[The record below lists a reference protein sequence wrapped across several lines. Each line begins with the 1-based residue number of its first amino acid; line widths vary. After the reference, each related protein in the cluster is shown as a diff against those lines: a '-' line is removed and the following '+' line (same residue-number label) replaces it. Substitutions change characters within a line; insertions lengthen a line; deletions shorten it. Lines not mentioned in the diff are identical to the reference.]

1 MLMKV
6 TVFGATGGIGSHVVR
21 QALDRGLTVTAVV
34 RDPVRLDVRHPALE
48 VTTVSTLDDA
58 DALGSAVRGSDAVL
72 SGVGPRGRHDGPV
85 ASTAT
90 RAILGAMHAEGVR
103 RLVTVSAA
111 PVGPTPDGD
120 SFLNRRIVLPVIS
133 ALLRDLYA
141 DLRAMEHAM
150 ANSPAQWT
158 VVRPPKLV
166 DKALTGRYRTVIGGN
181 VARGYTISRADAAHA
196 MLAAAGDPATIHRAI
211 GIAY

>member
-1 MLMKV
+1 M

-21 QALDRGLTVTAVV
+21 QALDHGFTVTAVV
-34 RDPVRLDVRHPALE
+34 RDRGRLDVRHPALQ
-48 VTTVSTLDDA
+48 VTTVPTLDDA
-58 DALGSAVRGSDAVL
+58 DTLAPLVRGSDAVL

-90 RAILGAMHAEGVR
+90 GAILSAMHAEGVR
-103 RLVTVSAA
+103 RLVAVSAA

-120 SFLNRRIVLPVIS
+120 SFLNRRIVVPAIS
-133 ALLRDLYA
+133 ALLKDLYA
-141 DLRAMEHAM
+141 DLRAMEDAM
-150 ANSPAQWT
+150 ASSLAQWT

-166 DKALTGRYRTVIGGN
+166 NKPLTGGYRTAIGSN
-181 VARGYTISRADAAHA
+181 VARGYTISRADVAHA
-196 MLAAAGDPATIHRAI
+196 MLAAVGDPATIHRAI

>member
-1 MLMKV
+1 M
-6 TVFGATGGIGSHVVR
+6 TVFGATGGIGSQVVR

-48 VTTVSTLDDA
+48 VTTVPTLDDA
-58 DALGSAVRGSDAVL
+58 DALGPVVRGSDAVL
-72 SGVGPRGRHDGPV
+72 SGVGPRGRRDGPV

-90 RAILGAMHAEGVR
+90 RAILTAMQAEGVH

-111 PVGPTPDGD
+111 PVGPAPDGD

-150 ANSPAQWT
+150 ADSPAQWT

-166 DKALTGRYRTVIGGN
+166 NKTMTGRYRTAIDGN
-181 VARGYTISRADAAHA
+181 VARGYTISRADVAHA
-196 MLAAAGDPATIHRAI
+196 MLAAAGDPATIRRAI

>member
-1 MLMKV
+1 MRM

-21 QALDRGLTVTAVV
+21 QALGHGFTVTAVV
-34 RDPVRLDVRHPALE
+34 RDPARLDVRHGALK
-48 VTTVSTLDDA
+48 VTTVPTLDDA
-58 DALGSAVRGSDAVL
+58 VALAPVVRGSDAVL

-90 RAILGAMHAEGVR
+90 RAILSAMHAEGVR
-103 RLVTVSAA
+103 RLVAVSAA
-111 PVGPTPDGD
+111 PVAPTPDGD
-120 SFLNRRIVLPVIS
+120 SFLNRRIVLPAIS
-133 ALLRDLYA
+133 ALLKDLYA

-166 DKALTGRYRTVIGGN
+166 NKPLTGKYRTAIGSN
-181 VARGYTISRADAAHA
+181 VVRGYTISRADAAHA

>member
-21 QALDRGLTVTAVV
+21 QALDRGMTVTAVV
-34 RDPVRLDVRHPALE
+34 RDPARLDVRHPALE

-58 DALGSAVRGSDAVL
+58 DALGPAVRGSDAVL

-90 RAILGAMHAEGVR
+90 RAILGAMHAEGVH
-103 RLVTVSAA
+103 RLVAVSAA

-120 SFLNRRIVLPVIS
+120 SFLNRRVVLPVIS

-150 ANSPAQWT
+150 ANSPAHWT

-166 DKALTGRYRTVIGGN
+166 DKTLTGRYRTAIGGN
-181 VARGYTISRADAAHA
+181 VARGYTISRADVAHA
-196 MLAAAGDPATIHRAI
+196 MLAAADDPATINRAI

>member
-1 MLMKV
+1 M

-21 QALDRGLTVTAVV
+21 QALDRGFTVTAVV
-34 RDPVRLDVRHPALE
+34 RDPVRLDVRHSALE

-58 DALGSAVRGSDAVL
+58 DALAPVVRGSDAVL

-90 RAILGAMHAEGVR
+90 RAILRAMHAESVR
-103 RLVTVSAA
+103 RLVAVSAA

-120 SFLNRRIVLPVIS
+120 SFLNRRIVLPAIS
-133 ALLRDLYA
+133 ALLKDLYA

-166 DKALTGRYRTVIGGN
+166 NKPLTGRYRSAIGSN
-181 VARGYTISRADAAHA
+181 VARGYTISRADVAHA
-196 MLAAAGDPATIHRAI
+196 MLDAVGDPATIYRAI

>member
-1 MLMKV
+1 MRV
-6 TVFGATGGIGSHVVR
+6 TVFGATGGIGNHVVR
-21 QALDRGLTVTAVV
+21 QALNRGFTVTAVV
-34 RDPVRLDVRHPALE
+34 RDPVRLDVRHPLLK

-58 DALGSAVRGSDAVL
+58 ETLAPMVRGSDAVL

-85 ASTAT
+85 ACTAT
-90 RAILGAMHAEGVR
+90 RAILSAMHAEGVR
-103 RLVTVSAA
+103 RLVAVSAA

-120 SFLNRRIVLPVIS
+120 SFVNRRIVLPAIS
-133 ALLRDLYA
+133 ALLKDVYA
-141 DLRAMEHAM
+141 DLRAMEDAM
-150 ANSPAQWT
+150 ANSLAQWT

-166 DKALTGRYRTVIGGN
+166 NKPLTGRYRTAIGGN
-181 VARGYTISRADAAHA
+181 VARGYTISRADVAHA

>member
-1 MLMKV
+1 MRL
-6 TVFGATGGIGSHVVR
+6 TVFGATGGIGSHLVR
-21 QALDRGLTVTAVV
+21 QALDRGHTVTAVV
-34 RDPVRLDVRHPALE
+34 RDPARLDVRHSTLE
-48 VTTVSTLDDA
+48 VATVPTLDDA
-58 DALGSAVRGSDAVL
+58 DALGPVLRGSDAVL

-90 RAILGAMHAEGVR
+90 RTVLSAMRAEGVR
-103 RLVTVSAA
+103 RFVAVSAA

-120 SFLNRRIVLPVIS
+120 SFLNRRIVLPAIS
-133 ALLRDLYA
+133 AVLKDLYA
-141 DLRAMEHAM
+141 DLRAMEDAM
-150 ANSPAQWT
+150 TNSSAAWT

-166 DKALTGRYRTVIGGN
+166 NKPLTGRYRTAIGTN

-196 MLAAAGDPATIHRAI
+196 MLAAADDPATIHRAI

>member
-1 MLMKV
+1 MRV

-21 QALDRGLTVTAVV
+21 QALDLGYAVTAVV
-34 RDPVRLDVRHPALE
+34 RDPARLDVRHPTLE
-48 VTTVSTLDDA
+48 VAAVPALDDA
-58 DALGSAVRGSDAVL
+58 DAVGPVLRGSDAVL

-90 RAILGAMHAEGVR
+90 RTILSAMHAEGVR
-103 RLVTVSAA
+103 RLVAVSAA

-120 SFLNRRIVLPVIS
+120 SFLNRRIVLPAIS

-150 ANSPAQWT
+150 ANSPAEWT

-166 DKALTGRYRTVIGGN
+166 NRPLTGRYRTAIGSN
-181 VARGYTISRADAAHA
+181 VARGYTISRADVAHA
-196 MLAAAGDPATIHRAI
+196 MLATVGDPATIRQAI

>member
-1 MLMKV
+1 MKV

-21 QALDRGLTVTAVV
+21 QALDRGFTVTAVV
-34 RDPVRLDVRHPALE
+34 RDPVRFGMRHSALE
-48 VTTVSTLDDA
+48 VATVSTLDDA
-58 DALGSAVRGSDAVL
+58 DVLGPVVRGSDAVL
-72 SGVGPRGRHDGPV
+72 SGVGPRGRHDGLV

-90 RAILGAMHAEGVR
+90 HAILTAMHAEGVR
-103 RLVTVSAA
+103 RLVAVSAA

-120 SFLNRRIVLPVIS
+120 SFLNRRIILPAIS

-166 DKALTGRYRTVIGGN
+166 NRTLTGRYRTAIGGN
-181 VARGYTISRADAAHA
+181 VVRGYTISRADVAHG